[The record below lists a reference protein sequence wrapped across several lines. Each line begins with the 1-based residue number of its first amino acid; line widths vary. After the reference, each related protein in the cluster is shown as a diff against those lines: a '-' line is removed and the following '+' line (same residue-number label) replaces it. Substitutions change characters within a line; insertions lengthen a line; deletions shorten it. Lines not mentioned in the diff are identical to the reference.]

1 MKFKYFK
8 LRIVCMI
15 IKILIFGIRINW
27 WKVLVFFLLVFW
39 IWENFLIYMIFYY
52 RNDISIYRI
61 DLLEGLNE
69 IKYMKCVSGYMVIYI
84 DKYCVN
90 IVSYILLVF
99 NFFRNFIGK
108 ELLFW
113 IVFNIN
119 YVLVG
124 FCMYCKRLIIL
135 N

>member
-61 DLLEGLNE
+61 DLLEELNE